1 MRFWPSLLVNAV
13 TSFYRRTRR
22 RPGGEI
28 QPPRFGQDSK
38 QFGQNCRLVERL
50 YWRLYFSGIK
60 IRANRKFYPPKKQ
73 SSPYVYAS
81 SSKNLLKCLV
91 RERRKMA
98 SCKSE
103 LVSLFCNLLHC
114 LCYSDARQRVRRPPP
129 IVKKK
134 HAVFVSVA
142 SPCPQRPLRGVHRF
156 IICGVL
162 ICISVLAAVSHRGRS
177 GGFCRWS
184 HRESRTF
191 WARHQNALTVV
202 DVQWSTP

>member
-114 LCYSDARQRVRRPPP
+114 LCYSDARQRVRPPP
-129 IVKKK
+129 IVKRNMLFSCPLP
-134 HAVFVSVA
+134 HRAPNDRCVVSIALLFVA
-142 SPCPQRPLRGVHRF
+142 FWYAFPCL
-156 IICGVL
+156 L
-162 ICISVLAAVSHRGRS
+162 L
-177 GGFCRWS
+177 
-184 HRESRTF
+184 
-191 WARHQNALTVV
+191 
-202 DVQWSTP
+202 